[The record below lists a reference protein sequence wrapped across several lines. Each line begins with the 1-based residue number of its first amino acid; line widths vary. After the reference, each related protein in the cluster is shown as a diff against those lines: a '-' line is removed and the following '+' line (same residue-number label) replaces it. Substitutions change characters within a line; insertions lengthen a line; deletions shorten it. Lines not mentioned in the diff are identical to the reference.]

1 MTARARRV
9 VRAGASAL
17 MWAGGAAPLLACP
30 VCFRFESGPVTDG
43 LQLAVLVLIG
53 VTVGV
58 LSGFGV
64 FVWRFVRRAR
74 ALDGGAE

>member
-1 MTARARRV
+1 
-9 VRAGASAL
+9 
-17 MWAGGAAPLLACP
+17 MWAGGGAPLLACP

-53 VTVGV
+53 VIVSV

-64 FVWRFVRRAR
+64 FVWGFVRRAR